1 MVPDQDTLKAP
12 DSLLSVP
19 TTHKCQSPLTQPQTC
34 SIFLTVLESK
44 TVTVLAFQVSK
55 HLLTIMKRKPLAR
68 TSSIERQASL
78 IAAAASLFARKG
90 FNGTT
95 TKEIAK
101 AAGVSEALVFKYF
114 PTKRAL
120 YAAILA
126 EKVTINELLDA
137 IEESS
142 RKRDDRQVFSL
153 IAGYRIRPGVD
164 STLLRLLLFSALE
177 GHELSDMF
185 FGKHHKVFYE
195 HLATYIQ
202 TRIEDGAFRAVDPL
216 LAARA
221 FIGMVVHHRLL
232 HEIFGVPMHRSHE
245 ETVSAYVDLFLQSL
259 MADPA
264 MHMSRARRSR

>member
-1 MVPDQDTLKAP
+1 M
-12 DSLLSVP
+12 
-19 TTHKCQSPLTQPQTC
+19 QT
-34 SIFLTVLESK
+34 
-44 TVTVLAFQVSK
+44 AFK
-55 HLLTIMKRKPLAR
+55 HSR
-68 TSSIERQASL
+68 TSSRERQASL

-101 AAGVSEALVFKYF
+101 AAGISEALVFKHF
-114 PTKRAL
+114 PTKHAL

-126 EKVTINELLDA
+126 EKVTVNELLEA
-137 IEESS
+137 IEESA
-142 RKRDDRQVFSL
+142 RKRDDRRVFSL

-195 HLATYIQ
+195 HLATYIR
-202 TRIEDGAFRAVDPL
+202 TRIQDGAFRAVDPL

-245 ETVSAYVDLFLQSL
+245 DTVSTYVDLFLKGL
-259 MADPA
+259 VIETPRKTP
-264 MHMSRARRSR
+264 RARRSA